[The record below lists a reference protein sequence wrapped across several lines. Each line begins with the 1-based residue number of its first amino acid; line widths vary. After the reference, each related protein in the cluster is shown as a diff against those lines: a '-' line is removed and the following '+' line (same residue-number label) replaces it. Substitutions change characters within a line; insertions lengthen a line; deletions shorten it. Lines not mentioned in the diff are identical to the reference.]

1 MKKSELKQI
10 IKEEITSALNED
22 RNQMK
27 EFMGEVLGDFFQ
39 FVAYTEDK
47 LEAEYDNPEDLMLLK
62 KKKEAMLD
70 AMDSYVE
77 FLVAIDEKTDI

>member
-1 MKKSELKQI
+1 MKKSQLRKL
-10 IKEEITSALNED
+10 IKEEITSVLNED

-27 EFMGEVLGDFFQ
+27 EFMGEMLGDFLQ

-62 KKKEAMLD
+62 KKKEAMLN

-77 FLVAIDEKTDI
+77 FLVEIDEKT